1 MEERGKKRGRR
12 EEGKMGKEGRNR
24 KGEREEIK
32 GRNEGK
38 KGQEEEWEGR
48 IIEGSRQ

>member
-1 MEERGKKRGRR
+1 
-12 EEGKMGKEGRNR
+12 MGEEGRNR
-24 KGEREEIK
+24 KGGEREEIK

-48 IIEGSRQ
+48 IIKGSRQ